1 MHTICTM
8 VRCVLTCLAFQFA
21 PLLAFS
27 LPALLPLS
35 ATLIPSKASIIEAPL
50 PLMLRT
56 LNLCLTSTVISI
68 LSVLNFS
75 LAAVMALAVGV
86 PLYSASSAAS
96 PGARL
101 LRYAVHVTLAFGWV
115 VLLRGEVLQAVA
127 NWELL
132 GVWFAPFVCVVYA
145 PLVLQSGL
153 VCLLPSDGETAR

>member
-1 MHTICTM
+1 
-8 VRCVLTCLAFQFA
+8 
-21 PLLAFS
+21 
-27 LPALLPLS
+27 
-35 ATLIPSKASIIEAPL
+35 
-50 PLMLRT
+50 MLKS

-86 PLYSASSAAS
+86 PLYSATSAAS
-96 PGARL
+96 TGARL
-101 LRYAVHVTLAFGWV
+101 LRYAVHVILAFGWI

-145 PLVLQSGL
+145 PLVLQSAL
-153 VCLLPSDGETAR
+153 VCLLPSVSETAR